1 MKAAISQTLG
11 ALALALVAA
20 GLGGTT
26 PLAAQEAEAAATTN
40 VPPARVANGTRF
52 GQWVVSCEA
61 LAVNETACVL
71 SQRLVRASDGA
82 FLAEMLAFS
91 SADGT
96 RRYVGARV
104 PNGVYL
110 PHGFAL
116 RPAEGEAEEIRFVW
130 QSCSRDLCEA
140 LIELDGEALA
150 ALEAAE
156 GGLIAGYR
164 PGLLAQPLVFTLSVE
179 GAGAGLAALVSS
191 GGAASGQ

>member
-1 MKAAISQTLG
+1 MKAVVTMSAG
-11 ALALALVAA
+11 MLALVL
-20 GLGGTT
+20 GLFGAPA

-52 GQWVVSCEA
+52 GQWVVTCEA

-71 SQRLVRASDGA
+71 TQRLVRASDGA

-96 RRYVGARV
+96 RRYLGARV
-104 PNGVYL
+104 PTGVYL

-116 RPAEGEAEEIRFVW
+116 RPAEGEAAESRFVW

-140 LIELDGEALA
+140 LIELDAEGLA

-164 PGLLAQPLVFTLSVE
+164 PGLLAQPLVFALSVD
-179 GAGAGLAALVSS
+179 GAEAGLSALTSSAAPA
-191 GGAASGQ
+191 GGE